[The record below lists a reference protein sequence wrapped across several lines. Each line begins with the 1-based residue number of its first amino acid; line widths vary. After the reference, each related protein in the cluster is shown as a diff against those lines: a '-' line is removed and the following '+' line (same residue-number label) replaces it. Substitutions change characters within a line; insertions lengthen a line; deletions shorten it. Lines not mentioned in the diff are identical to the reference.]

1 MSLPAI
7 AITMG
12 DPAGVGPEVVVKALA
27 DPDIAALGRWIIVG
41 DRAVL
46 AAAEQLTG
54 LKLPAARIVEPR
66 RALPYGRASVSGAA
80 VDPGEPGRIEVAAI
94 REAVRLCLAGEA
106 AAIVTAPVNKEAIN
120 QSGEH
125 FTGHTELIAELC
137 GIAEPRMMLACDRLR
152 VVHVTTH
159 VPLREACQLDTAR
172 ILRTIEL
179 GHDAMLRLGF
189 REPRIAVCGLNP
201 HAGEHGLFG
210 DEEERCIAPA
220 IAQAWS
226 KGIPCEG
233 PLPPDTVF
241 LKALRGAYD
250 LVVALYHD
258 QGHIPMKLVDFE
270 HAVNITLGLPII
282 RTSVDHGTAYDI
294 AGKGVAD
301 PGSMKAAMRLAAAM
315 VGWP

>member
-1 MSLPAI
+1 MSLSAI
-7 AITMG
+7 AVTMG

-27 DPDIAALGRWIIVG
+27 DPGIATLARWIIVG
-41 DRAVL
+41 DRGAL
-46 AAAEQLTG
+46 AAAAALTG
-54 LKLPAARIVEPR
+54 LKLPEAQIVEPGPP
-66 RALPYGRASVSGAA
+66 LPDGRGSV
-80 VDPGEPGRIEVAAI
+80 GRIEVACI

-106 AAIVTAPVNKEAIN
+106 AAMVTAPVSKEAITL
-120 QSGEH
+120 SGEP
-125 FTGHTELIAELC
+125 FSGHTEFIAGLC
-137 GIAEPRMMLACDRLR
+137 GGADPRMMLVSDRLR

-159 VPLREACQLDTAR
+159 IPLREACELDAAR

-179 GHDAMLRLGF
+179 GHQALLRLGF
-189 REPRIAVCGLNP
+189 PEPRIAVCGLNP

-210 DEEERCIAPA
+210 DDEGRFIAPA
-220 IAQAWS
+220 IAQAES
-226 KGIPCEG
+226 RGIPCAG

-270 HAVNITLGLPII
+270 HAVNVTLGLPII
-282 RTSVDHGTAYDI
+282 RTSVDHGTAFDI

-301 PGSMKAAMRLAAAM
+301 PGSMKAALLLAARMAAA
-315 VGWP
+315 P

>member
-7 AITMG
+7 AVTMG
-12 DPAGVGPEVVVKALA
+12 DPAGVGPEVIVKALA
-27 DPDIAALGRWIIVG
+27 EPAIAELARWIIVG

-46 AAAEQLTG
+46 AAAEGLTG
-54 LKLPAARIVEPR
+54 LKLPAVRIHQP
-66 RALPYGRASVSGAA
+66 GA
-80 VDPGEPGRIEVAAI
+80 EGRIEAACI

-106 AAIVTAPVNKEAIN
+106 AAMVTAPVNKEAITR
-120 QSGEH
+120 SGER

-137 GIAEPRMMLACDRLR
+137 GVTEPRMMLASDRLR
-152 VVHVTTH
+152 VIHVTTH
-159 VPLREACQLDTAR
+159 IPLREACQLDAAR

-189 REPRIAVCGLNP
+189 TEPRIAVCGLNP

-210 DEEERCIAPA
+210 DEEERFIAPA
-220 IAQAWS
+220 VTQAQN
-226 KGIPCEG
+226 KGIRCDG

-241 LKALRGAYD
+241 WKALRSAYD

-258 QGHIPMKLVDFE
+258 QGHIPMKLVAFE
-270 HAVNITLGLPII
+270 HAVNVTLGLPII

-294 AGKGVAD
+294 AGKGIAD
-301 PGSMKAAMRLAAAM
+301 PGSMKAAIRLAVTMA
-315 VGWP
+315 G